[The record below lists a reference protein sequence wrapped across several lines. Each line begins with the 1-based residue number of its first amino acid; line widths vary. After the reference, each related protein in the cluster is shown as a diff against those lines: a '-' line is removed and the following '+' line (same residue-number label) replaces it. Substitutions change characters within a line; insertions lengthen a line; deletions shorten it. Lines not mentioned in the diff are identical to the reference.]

1 MVGRVFERIESSGK
15 TFDQPIVLHQSNPRA
30 SRIPGLIL
38 MLVLAGAIVIPQIG
52 FAGYAV
58 VSPTIRNTLKQ
69 QPIIAVELALAL
81 AFWAILIVWPLRTI
95 LIALMS
101 DRIVD
106 IRDGIVSVV
115 DRAPFASQHW
125 QAPLAVFEGVALY
138 TRSSL
143 SGVRQEAVLV
153 HPERYRSLILA
164 TGERIGADELERLSS
179 ALHLPLISAERLYEL
194 RAKPQGRQ
202 NAMA

>member
-1 MVGRVFERIESSGK
+1 MLGRVFERIETSGK
-15 TFDQPIVLHQSNPRA
+15 TFDQPIVLHQSNSRA

-38 MLVLAGAIVIPQIG
+38 MLVLAGAIIIPQVG
-52 FAGYAV
+52 FAAYAI
-58 VSPTIRNTLKQ
+58 VSPAIRSILTQ
-69 QPIIAVELALAL
+69 QPVIALELALAL
-81 AFWAILIVWPLRTI
+81 VFWAILIVWPLRTI

-115 DRAPFASQHW
+115 DRAPFASHHW
-125 QAPLAVFEGVALY
+125 QAPLAAFEGVALY

-153 HPERYRSLILA
+153 HPERHRSLILA
-164 TGERIGADELERLSS
+164 TAERIDSDELEGLSS